1 MKAFTVSDLL
11 ELWVL
16 YGTNSSHC
24 LHTWSKAM
32 LSNHE
37 GTCIIRRGCTRQVG
51 SKTSPLKN
59 DPKKY
64 LTQFEEDPQLTFD
77 SARKAEEYLEKA
89 LKLQIA

>member
-1 MKAFTVSDLL
+1 MVPIHLTVSILGPRQCSAIMKAH
-11 ELWVL
+11 VL
-16 YGTNSSHC
+16 TG
-24 LHTWSKAM
+24 
-32 LSNHE
+32 
-37 GTCIIRRGCTRQVG
+37 GDVTRQVG